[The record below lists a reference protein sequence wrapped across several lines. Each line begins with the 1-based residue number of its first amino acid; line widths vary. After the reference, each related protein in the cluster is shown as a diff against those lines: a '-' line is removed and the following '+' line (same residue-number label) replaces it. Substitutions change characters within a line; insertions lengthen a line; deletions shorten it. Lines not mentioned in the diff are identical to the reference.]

1 MSLWDVIAA
10 ASIPM
15 QIGPKHGGS
24 TTPSNQQEK
33 QSSFWKK
40 FNSATLDII
49 NGDGLA
55 YTNEGG
61 FTWNIFGVN
70 SNFVCDLESLLEGGL
85 ASALGDGHGVA
96 NKLGHVGLGFL
107 FGPGANN
114 NIVIGTSLNLNY
126 MVGKSNNFTVMRGR
140 PEFSVTYSPWQ
151 VLGPD
156 GSPIAGGFTARNR
169 HKLMWLAIS
178 AFALL
183 VAGFDIALNVL
194 KNKINN
200 QEETVNSQ
208 QEAVNTQ
215 QEKVNSQ
222 QEKVNKDQARIDKYN
237 SIVEAEQKAA
247 EAQGQV
253 VNPDAGGVPVDPTL
267 AQEELEHAEHQ
278 QHSDEATLNTDETNL
293 KNDETTLKN
302 DEANLK
308 DTERPY
314 EWTMFSNVIA
324 ENRGIFLLKFL
335 EHLCAVVKT
344 VKTELK
350 DLTNTVTNLSPAPDE
365 INDENKASV
374 EQEIKNLIQ
383 IMDQLETLAKNLPEE
398 SLELLQDLWN
408 LKVRASN
415 LKENLNRKIKDYE
428 AAMAEIDFPRL
439 YNPIEGGS

>member
-70 SNFVCDLESLLEGGL
+70 SNFVCDLESLLEGAL
-85 ASALGDGHGVA
+85 ASSKKLDNTGGHI
-96 NKLGHVGLGFL
+96 GLGLL

-140 PEFSVTYSPWQ
+140 PEFSVTYSPLHGKEL
-151 VLGPD
+151 VV
-156 GSPIAGGFTARNR
+156 GGAAARNR

-293 KNDETTLKN
+293 KNDETTLKK

-314 EWTMFSNVIA
+314 EWTMFSNIIA

-335 EHLCAVVKT
+335 EQLCAGVKT
-344 VKTELK
+344 VENELK
-350 DLTNTVTNLSPAPDE
+350 DLTNTVVNLAPAPDT
-365 INDENKASV
+365 INEDNKASV
-374 EQEIKNLIQ
+374 QQEIENIENIIL
-383 IMDQLETLAKNLPEE
+383 QLETLAAIPQL
-398 SLELLQDLWN
+398 SIQLLQDLWTQT
-408 LKVRASN
+408 VRAN
-415 LKENLNRKIKDYE
+415 NVKGELEKKIKDYE
-428 AAMAEIDFPRL
+428 DAARQSEQLLDVSNISNASE
-439 YNPIEGGS
+439 

>member
-24 TTPSNQQEK
+24 TTPSTQQEK

-61 FTWNIFGVN
+61 FTWNIFGANV
-70 SNFVCDLESLLEGGL
+70 NFVCDLESLLEGW
-85 ASALGDGHGVA
+85 LGTYNHHD
-96 NKLGHVGLGFL
+96 NKWAIGGLGL
-107 FGPGANN
+107 IFGPGANN
-114 NIVIGTSLNLNY
+114 TITIGTSLNLNY
-126 MVGKSNNFTVMRGR
+126 MVGHSNNFTVMRGR

-293 KNDETTLKN
+293 K
-302 DEANLK
+302 

-335 EHLCAVVKT
+335 EYLCADVKT
-344 VKTELK
+344 VKTELE
-350 DLTNTVTNLSPAPDE
+350 DLTNTVTNISQATGE
-365 INDENKASV
+365 ITDENKASV
-374 EQEIKNLIQ
+374 EQEIKNLEQ
-383 IMDQLETLAKNLPEE
+383 IMEQLETLARNLPEE

-415 LKENLNRKIKDYE
+415 LKENLDRKIKDYE
-428 AAMAEIDFPRL
+428 AAAKSMADLAAWINALDA
-439 YNPIEGGS
+439 IM

>member
-1 MSLWDVIAA
+1 MSLWDIVAGI
-10 ASIPM
+10 
-15 QIGPKHGGS
+15 S
-24 TTPSNQQEK
+24 TSK
-33 QSSFWKK
+33 QLDPDNDNETKSFWKK

-61 FTWNIFGVN
+61 FTWNIFGANV
-70 SNFVCDLESLLEGGL
+70 NFVCDLESLLEGW
-85 ASALGDGHGVA
+85 LGTYNHHD
-96 NKLGHVGLGFL
+96 NKWAIGGLGL
-107 FGPGANN
+107 IFGPGANN
-114 NIVIGTSLNLNY
+114 TITIGTSLNLNY
-126 MVGKSNNFTVMRGR
+126 MVGHSNNFTVMRGR

-151 VLGPD
+151 DGVLGPD

-293 KNDETTLKN
+293 KNDEATLKN

-335 EHLCAVVKT
+335 EQLCAGVKT
-344 VKTELK
+344 VKTELHNLTETISNAWNDNK
-350 DLTNTVTNLSPAPDE
+350 DSNNEPSLKEAVANLE
-365 INDENKASV
+365 KTIT
-374 EQEIKNLIQ
+374 
-383 IMDQLETLAKNLPEE
+383 QLEDLILMPNLTADVIQGLQTQINLAKNYCGVLKIKLKDYKNALEIIDEIIEE
-398 SLELLQDLWN
+398 SDED
-408 LKVRASN
+408 
-415 LKENLNRKIKDYE
+415 
-428 AAMAEIDFPRL
+428 
-439 YNPIEGGS
+439 

>member
-1 MSLWDVIAA
+1 MSLWDVIAG
-10 ASIPM
+10 I
-15 QIGPKHGGS
+15 S
-24 TTPSNQQEK
+24 TARNLKDPDSTNSET
-33 QSSFWKK
+33 WKK
-40 FNSATLDII
+40 VYSTTLDII

-70 SNFVCDLESLLEGGL
+70 VNFVCDLEALIEGGL
-85 ASALGDGHGVA
+85 ASAIGDGHKWWQTA
-96 NKLGHVGLGFL
+96 CHVGLGIL

-114 NIVIGTSLNLNY
+114 TITIGNTLTLNY
-126 MVGKSNNFTVMRGR
+126 MVGHSNNFTVMRGR

-151 VLGPD
+151 DGVLGPD

-293 KNDETTLKN
+293 KNDEATLKN

-335 EHLCAVVKT
+335 EQLCAGVKT
-344 VKTELK
+344 VKTELHNLTETISNAWNDNK
-350 DLTNTVTNLSPAPDE
+350 DSNNEPSLKEAVANLE
-365 INDENKASV
+365 KTIT
-374 EQEIKNLIQ
+374 
-383 IMDQLETLAKNLPEE
+383 QLEDLILMPNLTADVIQGLQTQINLAKNYCGVLKIKLKDYKNALEIIDEIIEE
-398 SLELLQDLWN
+398 SDED
-408 LKVRASN
+408 
-415 LKENLNRKIKDYE
+415 
-428 AAMAEIDFPRL
+428 
-439 YNPIEGGS
+439 